1 MIMSESEPEK
11 EIIPKREMLISPL
24 RNWDENST
32 ELLAEYYEGLEM
44 GDGATREGRFRIGEE
59 MIRVYMEAGHYD
71 EASST
76 AEAMIEIAD
85 GERDEEAFLKFKTL
99 QDEAVRQ
106 SSIDSLSP
114 KPN

>member
-76 AEAMIEIAD
+76 AEAIGLHLTRSFGGRA
-85 GERDEEAFLKFKTL
+85 KHTL
-99 QDEAVRQ
+99 SACPQRRRMLAAVPGT
-106 SSIDSLSP
+106 S
-114 KPN
+114 